1 MALTAAPSSSLGCDC
16 NHCPK
21 GFVRC
26 CALDSL
32 SHKDRDSPGPLR
44 MSEKIGLLC
53 LCKSSLGKDMRLQ
66 CCFWL
71 TKMAVTRFTFFPL
84 VPENYFLVLC
94 LFSHLRVSGALSST
108 NRKQVLCPHPCQLNF
123 CLWMESGNPFW
134 ILKIYKTCVHQ
145 QLFIVTKKDS
155 INICRFLIIC

>member
-1 MALTAAPSSSLGCDC
+1 MALPAAPSSSLGCDC

-32 SHKDRDSPGPLR
+32 SHKDRPTLLGPL
-44 MSEKIGLLC
+44 GC
-53 LCKSSLGKDMRLQ
+53 LRKLACFVKVPWVKTWGYSVAFGWPKWQSLD
-66 CCFWL
+66 
-71 TKMAVTRFTFFPL
+71 VPFFPL

-155 INICRFLIIC
+155 INIFRFLIIC